1 MAEIFNQQRMSKCIE
16 IHRSIMNNW
25 RQTGDFN
32 CTIRATDSVEGIT
45 LDGLRKRYFAVGVGD
60 DLTEIPKGEGRAGY
74 FEEPGGWPSCD
85 LRVGLIFRHAAE
97 RRGLTHVVKVHVRDR
112 LHDRLA
118 SVRTL
123 IALARLLLEALQAD
137 GRQVAGYLGL

>member
-45 LDGLRKRYFAVGVGD
+45 LDELRKRYFAVGVGD
-60 DLTEIPKGEGRAGY
+60 DLTEIPFTDLLVILSMKEQECAALKEHLDSEL
-74 FEEPGGWPSCD
+74 FEISFQVTTDYPDEEA
-85 LRVGLIFRHAAE
+85 V
-97 RRGLTHVVKVHVRDR
+97 
-112 LHDRLA
+112 
-118 SVRTL
+118 
-123 IALARLLLEALQAD
+123 RLLSGIRIETPYDKGTHLQFSEISEPPPE
-137 GRQVAGYLGL
+137 

>member
-45 LDGLRKRYFAVGVGD
+45 LDELRKRYFAVGVGD
-60 DLTEIPKGEGRAGY
+60 DLTEIPFTDLLVILSMKEQEFAALKEHLDSEL
-74 FEEPGGWPSCD
+74 FEISFQVTTDYPDEEA
-85 LRVGLIFRHAAE
+85 V
-97 RRGLTHVVKVHVRDR
+97 
-112 LHDRLA
+112 
-118 SVRTL
+118 
-123 IALARLLLEALQAD
+123 RLLSGIRIETPYDKGTHLQFSETWEPPPE
-137 GRQVAGYLGL
+137 